1 MKNGAEWLIVDTETD
16 GLMDP
21 IHVVEIAAQRMR
33 GWEPVGEKFRV
44 LLNHNVHIPS
54 AAVAIHGYTEEFLR
68 KNGEEPLR
76 AHANFRDFAGDLP
89 VVAHNL
95 SFDWNRALYPEWGR
109 LGLAPVGRR
118 GFCSLMLSRR
128 VVDETKSYRLDALRG
143 VFGISGDYAHRA
155 FGDVDTMV
163 ALFGRVFRPRLEGAG
178 VHSFEQVAEFA
189 CKTPV
194 AKCLCSMKSKA
205 TKSERTRS
213 AEPDESWYFIDG
225 CNQTHGPLPAEE
237 IVALM
242 RGMPCW
248 VWKEGMADWVSSE
261 SSPEFL
267 LSLRKA
273 RPSAVQR
280 KGNTQRAAA
289 PSMAELQEVCRGII
303 ADGVVTTEE
312 VVCLSK
318 WLEDAGVMVEWPGTE
333 IAATVERIIADGV
346 VTDDERKELLSLL
359 QRVDGSFKAG
369 EASKVSRRGTET
381 NTAQTTTKVELTC
394 VGNAGGGYINAQIR
408 VLWFEVLVD
417 EARRAVDVIEHYLP
431 IKSHR
436 REKRVNFCEYEV
448 PEGVVCFYERHV
460 STEPNVNESKYFRIE
475 DGAFQDLGVGA
486 QCDFC
491 SRFLS
496 EHASYDICSGR
507 TREEVHENRVRRAE
521 TDKLPA
527 GVYIMRR
534 SVPDVTEDGARA
546 TSESSAVRHD
556 AESFDASR
564 LQSYAATVLQF
575 TQGTAEWLE
584 WRNKGIGASDAPT
597 IMGENPWKTITELL
611 LEKRGRARRSEG
623 NAAMAR
629 GTALEPEARQ
639 AYISQTGK
647 WVEPACLQSGA
658 YEWLRASVDGIT
670 PELDAVVEIKCGES
684 VYRNT
689 AANGCVPDHYYGQLQ
704 HILAV
709 TGLPLID
716 FWCYL
721 PGCPTV
727 LVPVERDDG
736 YIGRLLEAEF
746 KFWAE
751 VQRRG

>member
-1 MKNGAEWLIVDTETD
+1 MNGAEWLIVDTETD

-21 IHVVEIAAQRMR
+21 IHVVEIAAQRMN
-33 GWEPVGEKFRV
+33 GWEPVGERFRV

-68 KNGEEPLR
+68 KNGEDPLQ
-76 AHANFRDFAGDLP
+76 AHAMFRDFASDLP
-89 VVAHNL
+89 MVAHNL
-95 SFDWNRALYPEWGR
+95 SIDWNRALYPEWGR
-109 LGLAPVGRR
+109 LGLAPAGQR

-128 VVDETKSYRLDALRG
+128 VVDETKSYSLDALRN
-143 VFGISGDYAHRA
+143 VFGISANYAHRA

-163 ALFGRVFRPRLEGAG
+163 TLFGRIFRPRLERAG
-178 VHSFEQVAEFA
+178 LDSFEQVAEFA

-205 TKSERTRS
+205 GKSERPPS
-213 AEPDESWYFIDG
+213 AEPAESWYFIDG
-225 CNQTHGPLPAEE
+225 RDQTHGPLPAEE

-242 RGMPCW
+242 GGLPCW
-248 VWKEGMADWVSSE
+248 VWSEGMADWVSSE

-267 LSLRKA
+267 LSLRKP
-273 RPSAVQR
+273 RPSAVQG
-280 KGNTQRAAA
+280 KSKTQRAASH
-289 PSMAELQEVCRGII
+289 SMAELLEVCRGII

-312 VVCLSK
+312 VVSLSR
-318 WLEDAGVMVEWPGTE
+318 WLEEAGVMVESPGTE
-333 IAATVERIIADGV
+333 IAQTVERIMADGM
-346 VTDDERKELLSLL
+346 VTEDERKELLSLL
-359 QRVDGSFKAG
+359 QRVDGSYKAG
-369 EASKVSRRGTET
+369 EASKVSSSGSET
-381 NTAQTTTKVELTC
+381 KPAQTTTKVELTC
-394 VGNAGGGYINAQIR
+394 VGNAGGGYINAQIW

-417 EARRAVDVIEHYLP
+417 EARKAVDVIEHYLP
-431 IKSHR
+431 IKSHH

-460 STEPNVNESKYFRIE
+460 QTKPNVNESKYFRIE
-475 DGAFQDLGVGA
+475 DGAFKDFGDGG

-496 EHASYDICSGR
+496 EYTNYDICSGR
-507 TREEVHENRVRRAE
+507 SREEVQENRVRRAE
-521 TDKLPA
+521 TDKLGP
-527 GVYIMRR
+527 GVYIISR
-534 SVPDVTEDGARA
+534 SVPDAAEEGFRA
-546 TSESSAVRHD
+546 PSAASAGRAG
-556 AESFDASR
+556 AESIDASR
-564 LQSYAATVLQF
+564 LQFHPATVVKL

-611 LEKRGRARRSEG
+611 REKRGRAMRSEG

-647 WVEPACLQSGA
+647 WVEPACFQSGA

-689 AANGCVPDHYYGQLQ
+689 SASGCVPDHYYGQLQ

-709 TGLPLID
+709 TGLPSID

-721 PGCPTV
+721 PGRPPV
-727 LVPVERDDG
+727 LVPVGRDDG
-736 YIGRLLEAEF
+736 YIGRLLEVEF
-746 KFWAE
+746 TFWA
-751 VQRRG
+751 QAQQGR

>member
-21 IHVVEIAAQRMR
+21 IHVVEVAAQRMK

-76 AHANFRDFAGDLP
+76 AHAMFRDFAGDLP

-128 VVDETKSYRLDALRG
+128 VVDETKSYSLDALRG
-143 VFGISGDYAHRA
+143 AFGISGDYAHRA

-178 VHSFEQVAEFA
+178 LNSFEQVAEFA

-194 AKCLCSMKSKA
+194 AKCLCSVKCKA
-205 TKSERTRS
+205 TKSEKPRS
-213 AEPDESWYFIDG
+213 AETAESWYFIDG
-225 CNQTHGPLPAEE
+225 CNQTHGPLPAQE

-242 RGMPCW
+242 RGMTCW
-248 VWKEGMADWVSSE
+248 VWKAGMGDWVSSE

-267 LSLRKA
+267 LSLRKPQ
-273 RPSAVQR
+273 PSAVQR
-280 KGNTQRAAA
+280 KGKTQRAAA
-289 PSMAELQEVCRGII
+289 RSMAELQEVCGGIM

-318 WLEDAGVMVEWPGTE
+318 WLEDAGVMTEWPGTE
-333 IAATVERIIADGV
+333 IAETVERIMADGV

-359 QRVDGSFKAG
+359 QRVDGSYKAG
-369 EASKVSRRGTET
+369 EATKVSSSGTET
-381 NTAQTTTKVELTC
+381 NPAQTTAKVELTC

-408 VLWFEVLVD
+408 VLWFEVLID
-417 EARRAVDVIEHYLP
+417 EVRRAIDVIEHYLP

-460 STEPNVNESKYFRIE
+460 STKPNMNESKYFRIE
-475 DGAFQDLGVGA
+475 DGVFQDLGDGA
-486 QCDFC
+486 QGGFC

-496 EHASYDICSGR
+496 EYASYDICSGR
-507 TREEVHENRVRRAE
+507 ST
-521 TDKLPA
+521 
-527 GVYIMRR
+527 GG
-534 SVPDVTEDGARA
+534 GA
-546 TSESSAVRHD
+546 
-556 AESFDASR
+556 
-564 LQSYAATVLQF
+564 
-575 TQGTAEWLE
+575 
-584 WRNKGIGASDAPT
+584 
-597 IMGENPWKTITELL
+597 
-611 LEKRGRARRSEG
+611 
-623 NAAMAR
+623 
-629 GTALEPEARQ
+629 
-639 AYISQTGK
+639 
-647 WVEPACLQSGA
+647 
-658 YEWLRASVDGIT
+658 
-670 PELDAVVEIKCGES
+670 
-684 VYRNT
+684 
-689 AANGCVPDHYYGQLQ
+689 
-704 HILAV
+704 
-709 TGLPLID
+709 
-716 FWCYL
+716 
-721 PGCPTV
+721 
-727 LVPVERDDG
+727 
-736 YIGRLLEAEF
+736 
-746 KFWAE
+746 
-751 VQRRG
+751 